1 MLKKEKEER
10 ELTIDWRHLSLSLL
24 RKAWLIVITGILFG
38 MFSIFYNSF
47 FVAPKYSSSVLLYVN
62 NKSLSLGQIDVS
74 MSASDLSASQSL
86 IDTYIVILNSRE
98 TLEEVAELAGVEYSY
113 EQIKGM
119 VTTAKKEG
127 TEIFEV
133 IVTTEDPYEAQHI
146 AACISEILPDRIE
159 EIIDGSSMRI
169 VDEAVVNTSKVAPS
183 ITRSAIKAF
192 AIGVLIMILAVSVW
206 AIVDPLRATVQN
218 LKSVGRTT
226 GEWRQV
232 VRQTTTFIGLFR
244 NLTRT
249 ILTRTL
255 WYAKA
260 GGGNA
265 TFLTRTC
272 LSTLIKSTNLMLT

>member
-24 RKAWLIVITGILFG
+24 RKAWLIVISGILLG

-113 EQIKGM
+113 EEIKGM

-206 AIVDPLRATVQN
+206 AIVDDTIRTDDYITSNYDLPVLAVIPDFESKGSGSYYKNYYYYRGYG
-218 LKSVGRTT
+218 KSP
-226 GEWRQV
+226 EYDNSERQ
-232 VRQTTTFIGLFR
+232 
-244 NLTRT
+244 
-249 ILTRTL
+249 
-255 WYAKA
+255 A
-260 GGGNA
+260 
-265 TFLTRTC
+265 
-272 LSTLIKSTNLMLT
+272 